1 VENGKKEV
9 KKMEKISEEKFI
21 KIFEETEAKILS
33 VFDEIAVKYPEIVS
47 IMIDFTEQVLLIML
61 ISLVAIDIIK
71 KSMPKEKA
79 VDNFT
84 NCVKKALWE
93 ELEKYEE
100 TFSQLKEG
108 GKNEKRK
115 IN

>member
-1 VENGKKEV
+1 
-9 KKMEKISEEKFI
+9 MEKISEEKFI
-21 KIFEETEAKILS
+21 KIYEEAEAKILS
-33 VFDEIAVKYPEIVS
+33 VFDEMGIKYPEIAS

-71 KSMPKEKA
+71 KSMPKEEA
-79 VDNFT
+79 VDNFI

-100 TFSQLKEG
+100 TFKTMR
-108 GKNEKRK
+108 GK
-115 IN
+115 